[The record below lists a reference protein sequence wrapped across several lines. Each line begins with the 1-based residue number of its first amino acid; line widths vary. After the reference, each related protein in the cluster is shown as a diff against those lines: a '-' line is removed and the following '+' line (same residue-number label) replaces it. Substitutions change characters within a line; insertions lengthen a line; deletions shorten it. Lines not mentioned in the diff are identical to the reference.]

1 MNRAFIFP
9 GQASQY
15 VGMGQDLYEKFDLA
29 RKYFDKANEV
39 MDLDLKKICFE
50 GPEDDL
56 KQTFITQPAIYV
68 HSTIVYNLMR
78 LEGRVPSAVAGHS
91 LGEYSALVAAE
102 SISFEDGLKLVKK
115 RSELMHKAGQE
126 KPGTMAA
133 LIGMNPDQVNELCD
147 KLKNTGVIQPANF
160 NCPGQIAISGDRHV
174 ILNAIN
180 AAKEMGAKMAM
191 ELVVSGAFHSP
202 LMQSAA
208 EGLQEVLEKTVF
220 KDANIPF
227 YSNVDAKPTQDSGR
241 IKELLL
247 KQLTSPVLWQN
258 LVENMIS
265 DGFREFYEV
274 GPGNVL
280 KGLMKRIDRSV
291 SCDTIGRI
299 TELEKSGGEA

>member
-115 RSELMHKAGQE
+115 
-126 KPGTMAA
+126 
-133 LIGMNPDQVNELCD
+133 
-147 KLKNTGVIQPANF
+147 
-160 NCPGQIAISGDRHV
+160 
-174 ILNAIN
+174 NA
-180 AAKEMGAKMAM
+180 
-191 ELVVSGAFHSP
+191 VS
-202 LMQSAA
+202 
-208 EGLQEVLEKTVF
+208 
-220 KDANIPF
+220 
-227 YSNVDAKPTQDSGR
+227 
-241 IKELLL
+241 
-247 KQLTSPVLWQN
+247 
-258 LVENMIS
+258 
-265 DGFREFYEV
+265 
-274 GPGNVL
+274 
-280 KGLMKRIDRSV
+280 
-291 SCDTIGRI
+291 
-299 TELEKSGGEA
+299 

>member
-1 MNRAFIFP
+1 MDRAFIFP

-15 VGMGQDLYEKFDLA
+15 VGMGQDLYEKYDLA

-39 MDLDLKKICFE
+39 MNLDLKKICFE

-78 LEGRVPSAVAGHS
+78 LEGRVPLAVAGHS

-147 KLKNTGVIQPANF
+147 KLYSKGIIQPANF
-160 NCPGQIAISGDRHV
+160 NCPGQIAVSGDRHV
-174 ILNAIN
+174 ILDAIN
-180 AAKEMGAKMAM
+180 VAKEMGAKMAV

-208 EGLQEVLEKTVF
+208 EGLREELNATVF
-220 KDANIPF
+220 KNTTIPF
-227 YSNVDAKPTQDSGR
+227 YSNVDANPTQDSAK

-258 LVENMIS
+258 LTENMIR
-265 DGFREFYEV
+265 DGYREFYEV

-280 KGLMKRIDRSV
+280 KGLLKRINRSV
-291 SCDTIGRI
+291 SCDTVGKI
-299 TELEKSGGEA
+299 TELEKSEGEA